1 MLCEV
6 VDKTADEFFMFSP
19 LQSAQSGSGVMDGCE
34 GSQLYPPTPP
44 IMLQVNCMTPLR
56 LHQKLKTFSSGR
68 RDQPFQHSRT
78 WAYTECVIGLCYGPR
93 AASQLYAVEETKSKD
108 LILCKIQPELDAKEG
123 RKKSYF
129 PKLQSFFFVYDS
141 LFVFLRAES
150 PCCAPAEEKQHK
162 DLHKISFYKVV
173 FLENIHMVSFRM
185 LKSSHQLQLW

>member
-129 PKLQSFFFVYDS
+129 PKLQSFFFCLRLSFCFPKGRIS
-141 LFVFLRAES
+141 LLCSSRRKTTQRPSQNFFLQS
-150 PCCAPAEEKQHK
+150 S
-162 DLHKISFYKVV
+162 ISGKYPHGF
-173 FLENIHMVSFRM
+173 I
-185 LKSSHQLQLW
+185 